1 MAKYRYMSPLSSP
14 RSGIWSKLWTPG
26 PGTFEFLARRN
37 GNEIAWWP
45 YLKPSSRFHS
55 WISHYTVFNMIC
67 VNWSMF
73 WHTVISF
80 LFLVLIPWNHE
91 WWNQSLS
98 CLMIFV
104 RTSRI
109 FCRYICFNFTLRIK
123 CEWPIGRRHLGPVR
137 EKITT
142 LLQVTSLV
150 HLFCITS
157 RLKITSIGTSKFWK
171 PQ

>member
-45 YLKPSSRFHS
+45 SLKPSSRFHS

-91 WWNQSLS
+91 WWKQSLS
-98 CLMIFV
+98 C
-104 RTSRI
+104 TSRI
-109 FCRYICFNFTLRIK
+109 FCFNFTLRIK
-123 CEWPIGRRHLGPVR
+123 WASSGENN
-137 EKITT
+137 KA
-142 LLQVTSLV
+142 S
-150 HLFCITS
+150 S
-157 RLKITSIGTSKFWK
+157 SNK
-171 PQ
+171 PAPFILYHQ